1 MSWCSTAPDPRLR
14 YLRDISP
21 LLQEKRMHL
30 IFYIE
35 IFYDYNHIPLCTHI
49 YYIILT
55 GVVDPDPALFTNKPV
70 SLPFKK
76 ASVRYLFMYVF

>member
-1 MSWCSTAPDPRLR
+1 VSWYSIAPDPRLR

-21 LLQEKRMHL
+21 LLQERRMHL

-35 IFYDYNHIPLCTHI
+35 IFYNYNHISHCTHI

-55 GVVDPDPALFTNKPV
+55 SVVDPDSVLLTNKPG

-76 ASVRYLFMYVF
+76 A